1 MKKALKKI
9 VALLLIL
16 CLWPMAAWAEG
27 EKPLDEAAF
36 LELNKTIY
44 EANQLDALFSRHT
57 SIRFLFSD
65 AAAPDG
71 YDVIWETKEAYYQ
84 SYADWFAHW
93 QKDQVYY
100 EMRYVQETDSLS
112 LVAGYDHDGYYE
124 PYCFVGDSFEDF
136 YSTEHETLTGWQER
150 DGKVYLTTAYDETMS
165 RETME
170 NYGLAYAG
178 ETVYSRVVVDA
189 ESYEILCFQKYL
201 ETDGKETVL
210 YSEHMA
216 YDQPEPMACRA
227 LRSAFER
234 ENAQYV
240 QVTYVLDHGTD
251 HEVVKTL
258 HVPANTECQ
267 LMCAAPYV
275 CFSDEAC
282 TTITAWDGVSDVTG
296 YFYLNPSEELM
307 QRYTDLCN
315 ALVDAQG
322 GLVLKDAEGN
332 VLEDGDTL
340 SGRYYYK
347 VYVEGVP
354 EGTDIIETAW
364 ARDVLNAEEHAE
376 WAAREL
382 YTDELGR
389 YFLVVPVAGAD
400 YTQET
405 MFARLDENDAN
416 IVRVNFQYDRE
427 TVKETE
433 PPKLISEEDPKVGQ
447 TDYTLRWESV
457 DGAEFYEVLWYTP
470 SGNVLYYGVLEP
482 EFFLSGA
489 EGALDEAGEY
499 MLYILPYGDGMP
511 FTYGAWS
518 SDVTEG

>member
-9 VALLLIL
+9 VALLLVL

-27 EKPLDEAAF
+27 EKPLDEAAW
-36 LELNKTIY
+36 LEMSKAIF

-57 SIRFLFSD
+57 SVRFLFSN

-71 YDVIWETKEAYYQ
+71 YDVIWETKEVYYQ

-100 EMRYVQETDSLS
+100 EMRYVQDTDSLR
-112 LVAGYDHDGYYE
+112 LVAGYDHDGYYT
-124 PYCFVGDSFEDF
+124 PYCFVGDAFEEF
-136 YSTEHETLTGWQER
+136 YISEHETPTGWQER
-150 DGKVYLTTAYDETMS
+150 DGKLYLTTVYDEALS
-165 RETME
+165 RQFME
-170 NYGLAYAG
+170 DKGLAYTG
-178 ETVYSRVVVDA
+178 EIVHSRLVVDA
-189 ESYEILCFQKYL
+189 ETYEILTFQTFL

-210 YSEHMA
+210 YSERMA

-227 LRSAFER
+227 LRSAVER
-234 ENAQYV
+234 ENAKRV
-240 QVTYVLDHGTD
+240 QVTYVFDHGTD
-251 HEVVKTL
+251 HELIKTL
-258 HVPANTECQ
+258 NVPANTECY
-267 LMCAAPYV
+267 LMCDAPYV
-275 CFSDEAC
+275 CFLDEDC
-282 TTITAWDGVSDVTG
+282 TTVSGWDGVSDVTYY
-296 YFYLNPSEELM
+296 YFLNPSEELM
-307 QRYTDLCN
+307 QRYKDLSN
-315 ALVDAQG
+315 ALDEAQG

-354 EGTDIIETAW
+354 EGTDAIETAW
-364 ARDVLNAEEHAE
+364 ARDILNAEEHAE
-376 WAAREL
+376 WAARRL
-382 YTDELGR
+382 LTDELGR
-389 YFLVVPVAGAD
+389 YILVIPVVGAD

-416 IVRVNFQYDRE
+416 IVRINFLYDRE

-457 DGAEFYEVLWYTP
+457 DGAEFYEVLWCTP
-470 SGNVLYYGVLEP
+470 SGNVLYYSVLEP
-482 EFFLSGA
+482 EFFLSGV
-489 EGALDEAGEY
+489 EGALDEVGEY
-499 MLYILPYGDGMP
+499 TLYILPYGDGMP

-518 SDVTEG
+518 ADVTEG